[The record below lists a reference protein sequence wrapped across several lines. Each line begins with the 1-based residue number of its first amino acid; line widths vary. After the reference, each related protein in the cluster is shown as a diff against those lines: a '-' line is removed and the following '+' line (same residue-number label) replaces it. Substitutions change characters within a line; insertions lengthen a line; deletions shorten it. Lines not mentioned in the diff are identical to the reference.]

1 MNASVTAKTVLVISL
16 MSLAGWLGYR
26 AFRETSGVSEQAFFY
41 DLSQKKLF
49 AASRTLVPPV
59 RGVDGPEEDAVRA
72 VVIST
77 TGRPEDKGSRQ
88 IAYLEK
94 YSPELK
100 RQIEVAQAVG
110 SSPPMGR
117 AMAQEHRFVRRLQ
130 DTQWYPL
137 STAEGE
143 KIVSEWATPGP
154 DGVTPAVV
162 SP

>member
-1 MNASVTAKTVLVISL
+1 MNASPATKVVLVLAL
-16 MSLAGWLGYR
+16 MALAGWLGYR
-26 AFRETSGVSEQAFFY
+26 AFRETSGVSEKAYFY

-49 AASRTLVPPV
+49 ATGRNRVPPI
-59 RGVDGPEEDAVRA
+59 RGVDGEEEDAVRA

-77 TGRPEDKGSRQ
+77 NGRPEDKRSRR

-100 RQIEVAQAVG
+100 RQMEAAQAAG
-110 SSPPMGR
+110 ASPPMGR
-117 AMAQEHRFVRRLQ
+117 ALAQEHRFVRRLQ
-130 DTQWYPL
+130 DPQWFPL
-137 STAEGE
+137 SSAEGE